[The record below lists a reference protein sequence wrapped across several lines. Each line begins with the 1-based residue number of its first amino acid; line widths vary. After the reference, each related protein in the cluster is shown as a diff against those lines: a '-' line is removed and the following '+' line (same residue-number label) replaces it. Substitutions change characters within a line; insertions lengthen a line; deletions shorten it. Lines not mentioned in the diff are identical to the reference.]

1 MNLQSLTRAAPSSP
15 AARKGTV
22 EPMEYTS
29 LGYSGLL
36 VSALGI
42 GCNAFG
48 RRVDQEGVN
57 ALVGSALEQGV
68 NFFDTADSYGAGTSE
83 TMLGKALAGHRDEVI
98 IATKFGM
105 DLGGLYPGALENR
118 ASRGYIQRAVEGSLT
133 RLGTD
138 HIDLYQLHTPD
149 RITPIEETL
158 SALTDLVNAGKVR
171 YIGCSN
177 FASWEVA
184 DAAAVADAIG
194 AEHFITAQNEYS
206 LYNRSAE
213 AELVPALSHY
223 GMSLIPYFPLAYGLL
238 TGKYGRGEAAP
249 AGSRLAKET
258 ARLDGANWNIVEGIR
273 GFARERGISML
284 DVALGG
290 LRTQPAVDV
299 IIAGA
304 TRAEQVQANAKSVQW
319 VPAPDDLDAL
329 DAIVPPATGTGY
341 LPFATAR

>member
-1 MNLQSLTRAAPSSP
+1 
-15 AARKGTV
+15 
-22 EPMEYTS
+22 MEYTS

-48 RRVDQEGVN
+48 KRVDQDGVN
-57 ALVGSALEQGV
+57 ALVASALDQGV

-83 TMLGKALAGHRDEVI
+83 TMLGEALGSRREEVI
-98 IATKFGM
+98 VASKFGM
-105 DLGGLYPGALENR
+105 DLGGLYPGALPNR
-118 ASRGYIQRAVEGSLT
+118 ASRGYIQRAVEGSLK
-133 RLGTD
+133 RLKTD

-194 AEHFITAQNEYS
+194 SEHFITAQNEYS

-213 AELVPALSHY
+213 AELVPALSQY

-238 TGKYGRGEAAP
+238 TGKYSRDAGAP
-249 AGSRLAKET
+249 SGSRLATET
-258 ARLDGANWNIVEGIR
+258 ARFDGADWDIVEGIR
-273 GFARERGISML
+273 AFAQERGISML

-290 LRTQPAVDV
+290 LRAQPAVDV

-304 TRAEQVQANAKSVQW
+304 TKAEQVAANAKSVQW
-319 VPAPDDLDAL
+319 APTLEDLDAL
-329 DAIVPPATGTGY
+329 DAIVPPASGKGY
-341 LPFATAR
+341 LTYATPRG

>member
-1 MNLQSLTRAAPSSP
+1 
-15 AARKGTV
+15 
-22 EPMEYTS
+22 MEYTS

-57 ALVGSALEQGV
+57 ALVGSALEQSV

-258 ARLDGANWNIVEGIR
+258 ARFDGANWDIVEGIR

-290 LRTQPAVDV
+290 LRAQPAVDV

-319 VPAPDDLDAL
+319 VPKPDDLDAL
-329 DAIVPPATGTGY
+329 DAIVPPASGTGY
-341 LPFATAR
+341 LTFATAR

>member
-1 MNLQSLTRAAPSSP
+1 MAGN
-15 AARKGTV
+15 V
-22 EPMEYTS
+22 NDMEYTS

-36 VSALGI
+36 VSALGV

-48 RRVDQEGVN
+48 KRVDQEGVN
-57 ALVGSALEQGV
+57 GLVDAALDNGV

-83 TMLGKALAGHRDEVI
+83 TMLGKALKGRRDQVVV
-98 IATKFGM
+98 ATKFGM
-105 DLGGLYPGALENR
+105 NLGDLYPGALDNR
-118 ASRGYIQRAVEGSLT
+118 ASRGYIQRAVEGSLQ

-158 SALTDLVNAGKVR
+158 AALSDLVSSGKVR

-177 FASWEVA
+177 FAAWEVA

-194 AEHFITAQNEYS
+194 SEHFITAQNEYS

-213 AELVPALSHY
+213 AELVPALEHY

-238 TGKYGRGEAAP
+238 TGKYSREEGAP
-249 AGSRLAKET
+249 AGSRLASET
-258 ARLDGANWNIVEGIR
+258 ARLEGANWDIVEGLR
-273 GFARERGISML
+273 AFAAERGITML

-290 LRTQPAVDV
+290 LRAQPAVDV

-304 TRAEQVQANAKSVQW
+304 TKAEQVAANAASVQW
-319 VPAPDDLDAL
+319 IPTPDDVDQI
-329 DAIVPPATGTGY
+329 DAIVAPATGTGY
-341 LPFATAR
+341 RSYATSRK

>member
-48 RRVDQEGVN
+48 RRVDQDGVN

-258 ARLDGANWNIVEGIR
+258 ARFDGANWNIVEGIR